1 MKKAW
6 TLIREKV
13 YTLLGTR
20 KLTSFGSI
28 DEGNNLSC
36 LKHQCEITAYK
47 KLITGRAS
55 NHKLGHMGHDTLQC
69 VRHIE

>member
-1 MKKAW
+1 VKKAW

-20 KLTSFGSI
+20 KLDSFGSLY
-28 DEGNNLSC
+28 EGNNLIC
-36 LKHQCEITAYK
+36 LKHQCEIAACK
-47 KLITGRAS
+47 KLTIGRAG
-55 NHKLGHMGHDTLQC
+55 NHKLRHVGHDTVQC